1 MLLVVS
7 VQKELKTYEVKDG
20 FDVMTVLGNVLGVD
34 DWMVI
39 GVKDIGDQRD
49 PCTVPYV
56 YKSKRMDNLDRSK

>member
-20 FDVMTVLGNVLGVD
+20 FDVMTVLNNVLAVD

-49 PCTVPYV
+49 PNTIPYV
-56 YKSKRMDNLDRSK
+56 FKSKRPENLAKQ